1 MVLNATGLRKRFGTG
16 DAAVAVLDG
25 ISLTAAEGEFL
36 AITGPSGSGKSTLL
50 AILAGLERPSAGEV
64 WLAGRCLAALDDAA
78 LARLRRRQVGFVF
91 QSFNLVPVLSVEENV
106 ALPFL
111 LDGAPHRQFAPR
123 VADAL
128 ESVGLSH
135 RRRHLPDQIS
145 VGERQRAA
153 LARALAVRPRVL
165 FADEPTGSLDSQRGQ
180 TVLTLLR
187 AAAAQG
193 CAVVMVT
200 HDAGAAASAN
210 RVLRICDGR
219 VEAPPPVSVAA
230 C

>member
-1 MVLNATGLRKRFGTG
+1 MVLNAMGLRKHFGAG
-16 DAAVAVLDG
+16 DAAVAAVDG
-25 ISLTAAEGEFL
+25 VSVSAAEGEFL

-50 AILAGLERPSAGEV
+50 ALLAGLERPTAGEV

-78 LARLRRRQVGFVF
+78 LARLRRREVGFVF

-111 LDGAPHRQFAPR
+111 LDGRPRREWGPR
-123 VADAL
+123 VTDAL
-128 ESVGLSH
+128 EAVELSH
-135 RRRHLPDQIS
+135 RRRHLPDQVS

-153 LARALAVRPRVL
+153 IARALAVRPSVL

-180 TVLTLLR
+180 AVLTLLR
-187 AAAAQG
+187 SAAVQG

-200 HDAGAAASAN
+200 HDLGAAALAD
-210 RVLRICDGR
+210 RAIRICDGR
-219 VEAPPPVSVAA
+219 VEAPSPAVVAA